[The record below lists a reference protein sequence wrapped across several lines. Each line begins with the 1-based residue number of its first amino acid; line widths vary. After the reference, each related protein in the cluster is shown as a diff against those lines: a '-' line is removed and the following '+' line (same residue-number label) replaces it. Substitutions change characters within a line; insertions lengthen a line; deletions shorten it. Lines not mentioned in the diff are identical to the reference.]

1 MCTIAGSKFGFTLLW
16 ALLLSIVIT
25 IFLQI
30 IAVRIGIISQSSLSN
45 AIVSQFKSKTIR
57 TVSIILILSAILV
70 GNIAYEAGNISGGVL
85 GLEAVFGNLDIA
97 GGYNAYS
104 LIIGFIAFIILLLG
118 NNRLLEKILMGLVL
132 FMSLAFLFTAIK
144 IKPDLNSFFSGL
156 FIPSFPDDSILIIIG
171 LIGTTVVP
179 YNLFLHVSLAKE
191 KWTSPKDLKDARID
205 TIVAVLVGGLI
216 SICIIISATSIG
228 LDQLNSAID
237 LAKGLEPVFGN
248 FSKQLISFGLF
259 AAGLTSAITAPL
271 AAAYVTCGCLNW
283 STELKSLRFRMVW
296 FIVLIV
302 GVVCSSL
309 NIDSIEIIKFAQVAN
324 GILLPT
330 ITFFLILIAN
340 NSNVLG
346 KYVNNWK
353 HNLVSFFVLLITLIL
368 GFKSI
373 IKVFNFL

>member
-1 MCTIAGSKFGFTLLW
+1 
-16 ALLLSIVIT
+16 
-25 IFLQI
+25 
-30 IAVRIGIISQSSLSN
+30 
-45 AIVSQFKSKTIR
+45 
-57 TVSIILILSAILV
+57 
-70 GNIAYEAGNISGGVL
+70 
-85 GLEAVFGNLDIA
+85 
-97 GGYNAYS
+97 
-104 LIIGFIAFIILLLG
+104 
-118 NNRLLEKILMGLVL
+118 MGLVL

-144 IKPDLNSFFSGL
+144 IKPDLNLFFSGL

-191 KWTSPKDLKDARID
+191 KWTSPKDLKEAKTD

-271 AAAYVTCGCLNW
+271 AAAYVTCGCLKW

-309 NIDSIEIIKFAQVAN
+309 NISSIEIIKFAQVAN
-324 GILLPT
+324 GILLPA

-340 NSNVLG
+340 NNNVLG

-353 HNLVSFFVLLITLIL
+353 HNLVCFFILLITLIL
-368 GFKSI
+368 GIKSI
-373 IKVFNFL
+373 IKVFDII